1 MKPGGWLAVLGLAV
15 ALGGIGAY
23 AALLRVAVV
32 RNHPELYVVACAIG
46 TVLAGMALRRPHRWP
61 TWVALAITALLLLGT
76 ATFNFVLAR
85 VPGGPTSV
93 RVGQRPPD
101 FTLPDAS
108 GRPVTLAEFRG
119 KKPVIV
125 VFYRGHW

>member
-1 MKPGGWLAVLGLAV
+1 MKSGGWLAVLGLV
-15 ALGGIGAY
+15 LALGGIGAY
-23 AALLRVAVV
+23 AALLRVAAV
-32 RNHPELYVVACAIG
+32 RNHPELYVLACAVG
-46 TVLAGMALRRPHRWP
+46 TVLAIMGLRRPHRWP
-61 TWVALAITALLLLGT
+61 TWVALVVTALLLVGT

-85 VPGGPTSV
+85 VPGGSPSV
-93 RVGQRPPD
+93 RVGERPPD

-108 GRPVTLAEFRG
+108 GRPVTLADFRG